1 MSDTSQSSADTNGL
15 PERVLLVGIDFWS
28 LLDFKINK
36 SLATPLLFVPH
47 LVVSFAIKKICV
59 LYGGTS
65 TKVSI
70 NFIELGIET
79 PANSG

>member
-47 LVVSFAIKKICV
+47 LVVVVVVVVNILFQTKKTTLMIGYC
-59 LYGGTS
+59 T
-65 TKVSI
+65 
-70 NFIELGIET
+70 
-79 PANSG
+79 A